1 MIMQYITFNN
11 KNMQI
16 HLDSN
21 LNVMIQLYLQELN
34 LNIELNVMC
43 NRRNKIQEIQ
53 KETRKN
59 FSNIKLCKNKI

>member
-11 KNMQI
+11 NNMQI

-59 FSNIKLCKNKI
+59 FSNIKL

>member
-11 KNMQI
+11 NNIQI

-59 FSNIKLCKNKI
+59 FSNIRLCKNKI